1 MAAELALQLKSQLSW
16 LFKDVLDLST
26 VTDANRAEYDKS
38 HATGTASGLADKI
51 WHDDRTLANGANDA
65 LDLTALTQSIFG
77 STVTYTFVKVKGI
90 WLYNKNTTSGHDLV
104 VGNGTNPFNPGL
116 SAATAT
122 LTAYAN
128 SLLILQNYY
137 AGWTV
142 TNGSADVLKIN
153 NGSGASVDYRIAIWG
168 TSA

>member
-1 MAAELALQLKSQLSW
+1 MAAELALNIKASIDW
-16 LFKDVLDLST
+16 LFKDALDLST
-26 VTDANRAEYDKS
+26 VNDAAKAEYS
-38 HATGTASGLADKI
+38 QSIATGTGSGLADKI
-51 WHDDRTLANGANDA
+51 WHDARTLTAGSADN

-77 STVTYTFVKVKGI
+77 STVSYAFVKVKGI
-90 WLYNKNTTSGHDLV
+90 WLRNMNTLSGDDLV
-104 VGNGTNPFNPGL
+104 IGNGTNPFNPGL
-116 SAATAT
+116 SAGTAT

-128 SLLILQNYY
+128 SVLMLQNYY

-153 NGSGASVDYRIAIWG
+153 NGTANSITYRIAIWG